1 MNQSSNFRAF
11 LDSKVTRKLLN
22 RRCAKCRV
30 YLFESFFSSLFSRAV
45 TCARRVGLQP
55 LGKLALRLNTEVPHW
70 LEHFHTWC
78 IGWSTASAVQLG
90 FGNETALATEVTE
103 TLPQA
108 LKRDPR
114 NDGSYASMKSCS
126 THRLYT
132 RCETAIEPGRTLAS
146 HVERALQRNAPLP

>member
-1 MNQSSNFRAF
+1 MLLQILRGFRGCVRTK
-11 LDSKVTRKLLN
+11 LDICQWNL
-22 RRCAKCRV
+22 
-30 YLFESFFSSLFSRAV
+30 
-45 TCARRVGLQP
+45 
-55 LGKLALRLNTEVPHW
+55 
-70 LEHFHTWC
+70 LEHFRTWC

-114 NDGSYASMKSCS
+114 IDGSYARLKACS

-132 RCETAIEPGRTLAS
+132 ICETAIALLKSSLKGRGFSRADDAS
-146 HVERALQRNAPLP
+146 

>member
-1 MNQSSNFRAF
+1 MITNGLLLAFWPLQFLRFYDFWNRGDYVGRAA
-11 LDSKVTRKLLN
+11 SWRKKVGKVEYRLL
-22 RRCAKCRV
+22 
-30 YLFESFFSSLFSRAV
+30 
-45 TCARRVGLQP
+45 G
-55 LGKLALRLNTEVPHW
+55 

-114 NDGSYASMKSCS
+114 IDGSYARLKACS
-126 THRLYT
+126 AHPLYA
-132 RCETAIEPGRTLAS
+132 RCETAVGSFVVGVVMLWDVLHIGA
-146 HVERALQRNAPLP
+146 

>member
-1 MNQSSNFRAF
+1 MRWTFVIPVSTCPSRSVARNDNSF
-11 LDSKVTRKLLN
+11 VP
-22 RRCAKCRV
+22 RV
-30 YLFESFFSSLFSRAV
+30 LKGHGFSRAV

-114 NDGSYASMKSCS
+114 IDGSYARLKACS

-132 RCETAIEPGRTLAS
+132 RCETAIKYHDVLTKANESYIG
-146 HVERALQRNAPLP
+146 LPVG